1 MPTVNDYTHT
11 NNNHRAKFKIDG
23 RIDAANRSNKVWA
36 LGYKKQ
42 GEAKTGKH
50 SLLKII
56 LSF

>member
-11 NNNHRAKFKIDG
+11 NNNHRAKLEIG
-23 RIDAANRSNKVWA
+23 ERIDAANRSNKVWA

-50 SLLKII
+50 GLLKTI